1 MANNVKFSILECD
14 GIGSFS
20 IIVDDPLSAITS
32 GGTYFF
38 VSTNPQIRKKCYT
51 VTSVPR
57 IEVSGPDATFT
68 GPYTDCIDCVY
79 NNSLYVTLSNCD
91 GSGGLYTFDISGF
104 TSGITTGDTFYI
116 DFNFSPSEQLIG
128 CYYIVGFS
136 NLSPGL
142 SILNETPISE
152 LSCTECLINNSNI
165 LYLTSCD
172 RPGDLYPFNIG
183 DLPSGTTTGDTFYI
197 DFTYFGKQ
205 LNGCFYVAD
214 FGFDIPIEISVLIS
228 QSGQTDCA
236 TCYANNPF
244 VYSVSSCISG
254 DIVYVSLPNDN
265 YVNHL
270 ITYFDIISNEQFCGV
285 VVEIVETTPDV
296 TFIADLGEYLDRQQC
311 EDCVDQ
317 VADKKIITN
326 CLTNIDEVVW
336 ASTLLEY
343 GSSSNLSG
351 DDGCFLIG
359 DLTTS
364 AVTLN
369 SFLNFDPQPDCQSCI
384 QCFGVN
390 YVYSSCTNT
399 GPIVLIDFS
408 YSGSGITEGLYGPF
422 TGVTSGDGYGASF
435 YVVFDAASAFTITTI
450 YQYGVRYGVG
460 DTIIIDGSSFGGTS
474 GIDDVTITV
483 TEVTNTG
490 TFTSYQYV
498 NNSIGTTLYNP
509 LIDDCVEITDY
520 SEGTG
525 YNVIYSFNSLSNC
538 DDCGISDNFVWLG
551 SGCDSGRNVIIT
563 TSSNSFTNG
572 DYVKAKYGTSDFE
585 CFYLIEPY
593 ETYMGTYEV
602 WNSLD
607 TSPYNTCEECSL
619 NTRIG
624 ISISEC
630 DGSNQEYVSVTLQ
643 DWYTLVGYYET
654 EQIVFNLEHY
664 GKCYRLINSCPLE
677 IDLSFREITPLTF
690 YYNCIECYND
700 NTRFPRN
707 AGPETLLCIEVCGPS
722 GTTVTQVSPPHPVWT
737 DAYGTAV
744 TQLNMITLG
753 GPDGLNS

>member
-1 MANNVKFSILECD
+1 MATNVKIKILGCD
-14 GIGSFS
+14 RISVGQ
-20 IIVDDPLSAITS
+20 IIVSDPSSAITS

-38 VSTNPQIRKKCYT
+38 VSTNPQIKSMCYT
-51 VTSVPR
+51 VTSVPL
-57 IEVSGPDATFT
+57 IEVSGPDATFS
-68 GPYTDCIDCVY
+68 GPYTDCIDCIS
-79 NNSLYVTLSNCD
+79 NNSPYVTLSNCD
-91 GSGGLYTFDISGF
+91 GSQGLYTFNVSDF
-104 TSGITTGDTFYI
+104 TSGITTGDTFYM
-116 DFNFSPSEQLIG
+116 NFTWNGKRLVG
-128 CYYIVGFS
+128 CYYIVDFS
-136 NLSPGL
+136 FTPPQEL
-142 SILNETPISE
+142 SILNEIPISE
-152 LSCTECLINNSNI
+152 LSCTDCLINNSNI

-197 DFTYFGKQ
+197 DFTYFEKQ

-214 FGFDIPIEISVLIS
+214 FGFDIPIEISVLIN

-244 VYSVSSCISG
+244 IYSVSSCISG
-254 DIVYVSLPNDN
+254 VIVYVSLPNDN

-270 ITYFDIISNEQFCGV
+270 ITYFDIITNEQFCGV
-285 VVEIVETTPDV
+285 VVEISNTTPDV
-296 TFIADLGEYLDRQQC
+296 TFIADLVEYLDPQQC

-326 CLTNIDEVVW
+326 CLTNSDEVVW
-336 ASTLLEY
+336 ASTLFEY

-351 DDGCFLIG
+351 DDGCFLVG

-399 GPIVLIDFS
+399 GPIVLIESS

-422 TGVTSGDGYGASF
+422 TGVTDNDGYGASF
-435 YVVFDAASAFTITTI
+435 YVVFDAASAFTTTTI
-450 YQYGVRYGVG
+450 YQYGVRYGVD
-460 DTIIIDGSSFGGTS
+460 DTIIIDGSSFGGIS
-474 GIDDVTITV
+474 GIDDITITV

-509 LIDDCVEITDY
+509 WLNDCVEITDY

-525 YNVIYSFNSLSNC
+525 LSPINSFNSSLNC
-538 DDCGISDNFVWLG
+538 EQCLTTDNFVWVG
-551 SGCDSGRNVIIT
+551 YNCDSGGVGIIT
-563 TSSNSFTNG
+563 TSNGFTTG
-572 DYVKAKYGTSDFE
+572 DYVKVKYGTSDFQ
-585 CFYLIEPY
+585 CFYLDTPY
-593 ETYMGTYEV
+593 ETYMGNYDV

-607 TSPYNTCEECSL
+607 TSPYDTCEECSL

-643 DWYTLVGYYET
+643 DWYTLTGYYET
-654 EQIVFNLEHY
+654 PQNVFNLEHY

-677 IDLSFREITPLTF
+677 IDRSFREITPLTF
-690 YYNCIECYND
+690 YYNCLECYND

-707 AGPETLLCIEVCGPS
+707 AGPETLFCMEVCGPS

-753 GPDGLNS
+753 GPDGLNN